1 MAKKRGIAVGEL
13 VQPIKTEFENRDIF
27 QVIIGASVLAVPV
40 GFTEETWR
48 LGETLPFL
56 NIYMIMALTLI
67 FISAFVYSHYHKGRI
82 KSNPRHH
89 FKHFSSRVFFTY
101 IFSVAIV
108 ALLLSVIK
116 VAPWTTDFALA
127 FKRTII
133 VAFPCSMSAAIAD
146 LLK

>member
-1 MAKKRGIAVGEL
+1 MAKRKIPVVKGIVE
-13 VQPIKTEFENRDIF
+13 PIRTEFENRDIF

-40 GFTEETWR
+40 GFTEETWA
-48 LGETLPFL
+48 LGESLPFA
-56 NIYMIMALTLI
+56 NILAIMAFTLI
-67 FISAFVYSHYHKGRI
+67 FISTFVYAHYHRGKI

-89 FKHFSSRVFFTY
+89 LKHFSNRVFFTY
-101 IFSVAIV
+101 IFSFAIV
-108 ALLLSVIK
+108 ALLLSIIK

-146 LLK
+146 LIK